1 MHSQR
6 IPPQRY
12 FEQQNIP
19 KIIPRAAH
27 CVSFFYLREVVMS
40 RNIKKARITRISKVK
55 ADRSLEER
63 VTALEKQLTDMQ
75 AAMSCDLSMLSARIT
90 AIESLSR

>member
-1 MHSQR
+1 M
-6 IPPQRY
+6 PPQRD

-27 CVSFFYLREVVMS
+27 CVAFFYLREVAMS

-63 VTALEKQLTDMQ
+63 VTALEKQLNDMQ
-75 AAMSCDLSMLSARIT
+75 AAMSCDLEIIRTMINNPKK
-90 AIESLSR
+90 

>member
-1 MHSQR
+1 
-6 IPPQRY
+6 
-12 FEQQNIP
+12 
-19 KIIPRAAH
+19 
-27 CVSFFYLREVVMS
+27 MS

-75 AAMSCDLSMLSARIT
+75 AAMSCELDALSARIVT
-90 AIESLSR
+90 VGNFNR

>member
-1 MHSQR
+1 
-6 IPPQRY
+6 
-12 FEQQNIP
+12 
-19 KIIPRAAH
+19 
-27 CVSFFYLREVVMS
+27 MS

-75 AAMSCDLSMLSARIT
+75 AAMSCELNQLTSEVLRIKSK
-90 AIESLSR
+90 I

>member
-1 MHSQR
+1 
-6 IPPQRY
+6 
-12 FEQQNIP
+12 
-19 KIIPRAAH
+19 
-27 CVSFFYLREVVMS
+27 MS

-75 AAMSCDLSMLSARIT
+75 AAMSSFLGSLNFHCFELQNKMIT
-90 AIESLSR
+90 KDT

>member
-1 MHSQR
+1 
-6 IPPQRY
+6 
-12 FEQQNIP
+12 
-19 KIIPRAAH
+19 
-27 CVSFFYLREVVMS
+27 MS

-75 AAMSCDLSMLSARIT
+75 AKASCDMNVRGT
-90 AIESLSR
+90 IEANSV

>member
-1 MHSQR
+1 
-6 IPPQRY
+6 
-12 FEQQNIP
+12 
-19 KIIPRAAH
+19 
-27 CVSFFYLREVVMS
+27 MS

-75 AAMSCDLSMLSARIT
+75 AAMSCELQNILLTMQANQQFGCDVEKSISELSHKKI
-90 AIESLSR
+90 

>member
-1 MHSQR
+1 
-6 IPPQRY
+6 
-12 FEQQNIP
+12 
-19 KIIPRAAH
+19 
-27 CVSFFYLREVVMS
+27 MS

-75 AAMSCDLSMLSARIT
+75 AAMSCELQNILLTMQANQQFGCDVEKLISELSHKKI
-90 AIESLSR
+90 

>member
-1 MHSQR
+1 
-6 IPPQRY
+6 
-12 FEQQNIP
+12 
-19 KIIPRAAH
+19 
-27 CVSFFYLREVVMS
+27 MS

-75 AAMSCDLSMLSARIT
+75 AARTFNIGAQISDHLDIPL
-90 AIESLSR
+90 

>member
-1 MHSQR
+1 
-6 IPPQRY
+6 
-12 FEQQNIP
+12 
-19 KIIPRAAH
+19 
-27 CVSFFYLREVVMS
+27 MS

-75 AAMSCDLSMLSARIT
+75 AAMSCDLEIIRTMIPNPER
-90 AIESLSR
+90 

>member
-1 MHSQR
+1 
-6 IPPQRY
+6 
-12 FEQQNIP
+12 
-19 KIIPRAAH
+19 
-27 CVSFFYLREVVMS
+27 MS

-75 AAMSCDLSMLSARIT
+75 AATSCEFSALSADILRVHVTLNSNEEAYQRI
-90 AIESLSR
+90 LSTLQANYCNQ